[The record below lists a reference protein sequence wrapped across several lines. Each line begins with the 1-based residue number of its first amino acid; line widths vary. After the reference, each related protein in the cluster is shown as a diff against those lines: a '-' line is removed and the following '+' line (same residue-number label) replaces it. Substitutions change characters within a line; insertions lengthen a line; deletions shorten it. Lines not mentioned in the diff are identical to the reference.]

1 MCFVL
6 ANVLHVSSMLIRRTD
21 SKLTSIRRQ
30 KRRQK
35 RQQRD
40 LILKENS
47 TIMQTF
53 LILYTL
59 KLPETTGTIR

>member
-6 ANVLHVSSMLIRRTD
+6 GNVLHVSSMHIRRTD
-21 SKLTSIRRQ
+21 SKFTSIRRQ

-40 LILKENS
+40 IILKENS

-53 LILYTL
+53 LILYAL
-59 KLPETTGTIR
+59 KLHETTGTIR